1 MNLIIRDVLTG
12 LDADRLKCRNH
23 QEAAFIASLYDGG
36 RDTADEERLYW
47 QGREKAALRAP
58 AETDVHRFHDALGV
72 AYPLNWSCSEDGE
85 CETFML
91 AEFYC
96 GQVTDIYAR
105 AGARYFRLRDYSHL
119 SHAQIM
125 TRVKEAF
132 DLSQK

>member
-36 RDTADEERLYW
+36 RDTAEEERLYW
-47 QGREKAALRAP
+47 QGREKAALREP
-58 AETDVHRFHDALGV
+58 AEIDVHRFHDALGV

-91 AEFYC
+91 ADFYC

-105 AGARYFRLRDYSHL
+105 TGVRYFR
-119 SHAQIM
+119 
-125 TRVKEAF
+125 
-132 DLSQK
+132 

>member
-105 AGARYFRLRDYSHL
+105 TGARYFRLRDYSHL

>member
-1 MNLIIRDVLTG
+1 MNLIIRDALTG
-12 LDADRLKCRNH
+12 NESDILKRLSPE
-23 QEAAFIASLYDGG
+23 QAAFVLSMYDGE
-36 RDTADEERLYW
+36 RETAEGESLYW
-47 QGREKAALRAP
+47 QGREKAALKAP
-58 AETDVHRFHDALGV
+58 AEIDVHRFHDALGV

-105 AGARYFRLRDYSHL
+105 TGVRYFRLRDYSHL

-125 TRVKEAF
+125 MRVKEVF

>member
-1 MNLIIRDVLTG
+1 M
-12 LDADRLKCRNH
+12 
-23 QEAAFIASLYDGG
+23 AALYDGE
-36 RDTADEERLYW
+36 RETAEDERLYW

-58 AETDVHRFHDALGV
+58 AEIDVHRFHDALGV

-105 AGARYFRLRDYSHL
+105 TGARYFRLRDYSNL
-119 SHAQIM
+119 DHAQIM

>member
-23 QEAAFIASLYDGG
+23 QEAAFIVSLYDGG
-36 RDTADEERLYW
+36 RDTAEEERLYW

-91 AEFYC
+91 AELYC

-125 TRVKEAF
+125 TRVKVAF

>member
-1 MNLIIRDVLTG
+1 MNLIIRDALTG
-12 LDADRLKCRNH
+12 NESDILKRLSPE
-23 QEAAFIASLYDGG
+23 QAAFVLSMYDGE
-36 RDTADEERLYW
+36 RETAEGESLYW
-47 QGREKAALRAP
+47 QGREKAALKAP
-58 AETDVHRFHDALGV
+58 AEIDVHRFHDALGV

-105 AGARYFRLRDYSHL
+105 TGVRYFRLRDYSHL

-125 TRVKEAF
+125 TRVKEVF

>member
-12 LDADRLKCRNH
+12 LDADRLKCRNY
-23 QEAAFIASLYDGG
+23 QEAAFIASLYDGE
-36 RDTADEERLYW
+36 RETAEDERLYW

-58 AETDVHRFHDALGV
+58 AEIDVHRFHDALGV

-105 AGARYFRLRDYSHL
+105 TGVRYFRLRDYSNL
-119 SHAQIM
+119 DHAQIM

>member
-1 MNLIIRDVLTG
+1 M
-12 LDADRLKCRNH
+12 
-23 QEAAFIASLYDGG
+23 AALYDGE
-36 RDTADEERLYW
+36 RETAEEERLYW
-47 QGREKAALRAP
+47 QGREKAVLRAP
-58 AETDVHRFHDALGV
+58 AEIDVHRFHNALGV

-105 AGARYFRLRDYSHL
+105 TGARYFRLRDYCSL
-119 SHAQIM
+119 DHAQIM

>member
-1 MNLIIRDVLTG
+1 MNLIIRDALTG
-12 LDADRLKCRNH
+12 NESDILKRLSPE
-23 QEAAFIASLYDGG
+23 QAAFVLSMYDGE
-36 RDTADEERLYW
+36 RETAEGESLYW
-47 QGREKAALRAP
+47 QGREKAALKAP
-58 AETDVHRFHDALGV
+58 AEIDVHRFHDALGV

-91 AEFYC
+91 AELYC

-105 AGARYFRLRDYSHL
+105 TGVRYFRLRDYSHL

-125 TRVKEAF
+125 TRVKEVF

>member
-12 LDADRLKCRNH
+12 LDADLLKCRNPR
-23 QEAAFIASLYDGG
+23 EAAFIASLYDGG

-47 QGREKAALRAP
+47 QGREKAALKAP

>member
-23 QEAAFIASLYDGG
+23 QEAAFIVSLYDGG
-36 RDTADEERLYW
+36 RDTAEEERLYW
-47 QGREKAALRAP
+47 QGREKAALKAP

-72 AYPLNWSCSEDGE
+72 AHPLNWSCSEEGE

-125 TRVKEAF
+125 TRVKVAF

>member
-1 MNLIIRDVLTG
+1 MQLIIRDVLSG
-12 LDADRLKCRNH
+12 PDADLLTCRNPH
-23 QEAAFIASLYDGG
+23 EAAFNASVYDGG
-36 RDTADEERLYW
+36 RETAEEERLYW
-47 QGREKAALRAP
+47 QGREKAALKAP
-58 AETDVHRFHDALGV
+58 AEIDVHRFHDALGV

-105 AGARYFRLRDYSHL
+105 TGACYFRLRDYCSL
-119 SHAQIM
+119 DHAQIM

>member
-1 MNLIIRDVLTG
+1 MNLIIRDALTG
-12 LDADRLKCRNH
+12 NESDILKRLSPE
-23 QEAAFIASLYDGG
+23 QAAFVVSMYDGE
-36 RDTADEERLYW
+36 RETAEEERLYW
-47 QGREKAALRAP
+47 QGREKAALEAP

-91 AEFYC
+91 ADFYC

-105 AGARYFRLRDYSHL
+105 AGVRYFRLRDYSHL

>member
-1 MNLIIRDVLTG
+1 MNLIIRDALTG
-12 LDADRLKCRNH
+12 NESDILKRLSPE
-23 QEAAFIASLYDGG
+23 QAAFVVSMYDGE
-36 RDTADEERLYW
+36 RETAEDERLYW
-47 QGREKAALRAP
+47 QGREKAALKAP
-58 AETDVHRFHDALGV
+58 AEIDVHRFHDALGV

-105 AGARYFRLRDYSHL
+105 TGVRYFRLRDYSHL

>member
-12 LDADRLKCRNH
+12 LDDDLLKCRNPR
-23 QEAAFIASLYDGG
+23 EAAFIASLYDGG

-47 QGREKAALRAP
+47 QGREKAALKAP
-58 AETDVHRFHDALGV
+58 AEIDVHRFHDALGV

-105 AGARYFRLRDYSHL
+105 AGARYFRLRDNSHL
-119 SHAQIM
+119 SHAQII